1 MLSIK
6 NLNVSV
12 EGNSILKGVNLEVKP
27 GEVHAIMG
35 PNGSGKS
42 TLSATL
48 VGRENYKVTGG
59 EVLFKGRDLLILDPE
74 ERAREGVFM
83 AFQYPVEIPGVSNQL
98 FLQTA
103 VNAVRKYRKLPPFD
117 RFDFADF
124 IEAKIGLLKM
134 PADLLTRSVNVG
146 FSGGEKKRNDILQ
159 MAAMEP
165 ELCILDETDSG
176 LDIDA
181 LKIVTHGINTLFHK
195 NRSFIIVTHYQRIL
209 DYIQPDHVHVLCQG
223 RIVKSGDFSLVKQL
237 EEQGYGW
244 LTESQQ

>member
-6 NLNVSV
+6 NLKVRV
-12 EGNSILKGVNLEVKP
+12 EEKEILKGLDLEIKP

-48 VGRENYKVTGG
+48 AGREDYEVTEGTVMFNG
-59 EVLFKGRDLLILDPE
+59 KDLLDLAPE
-74 ERAREGVFM
+74 DRAGEGVFM
-83 AFQYPVEIPGVSNQL
+83 AFQYPVEIPGVTNHF

-103 VNAVRKYRKLPPFD
+103 VNAVRKYRGQAPMD

-124 IEAKIGLLKM
+124 IEEKIAMLKM

-159 MAAMEP
+159 MAALEP
-165 ELCILDETDSG
+165 SLCILDETDSG

-181 LKIVTHGINTLFHK
+181 LKIVSNGVNALRDGK
-195 NRSFIIVTHYQRIL
+195 RSFVIVTHYQRIL
-209 DYIQPDHVHVLCQG
+209 DYIKPDYVHVLYQG
-223 RIVKSGDFSLVKQL
+223 RIVKSGDFTLVKQL

-244 LTESQQ
+244 LTDEE

>member
-6 NLNVSV
+6 DLNVSI
-12 EGNSILKGVNLEVKP
+12 EDNAILKGLSLEVKP

-48 VGRENYKVTGG
+48 AGREACDVTAG
-59 EVLFKGRDLLILDPE
+59 EVLFKGRDLLALEPE
-74 ERAREGVFM
+74 ERAGEGVFM
-83 AFQYPVEIPGVSNQL
+83 AFQYPVEIPGVSNQF

-103 VNAVRKYRKLPPFD
+103 VNAVRKYRAQPLLD

-124 IEAKIGLLKM
+124 IKTKFELLQM
-134 PADLLTRSVNVG
+134 PADLLSRSVNVG

-159 MAAMEP
+159 MAALEP
-165 ELCILDETDSG
+165 DLCILDETDSG

-181 LKIVTHGINTLFHK
+181 LKIVAHGVNTLRDDK
-195 NRSFIIVTHYQRIL
+195 RSFIIVTHYQRIL
-209 DYIQPDHVHVLCQG
+209 DYIQPNHVHVLYQG

-244 LTESQQ
+244 LTE

>member
-1 MLSIK
+1 MLSIE
-6 NLNVSV
+6 NLKVSV
-12 EGNSILKGVNLEVKP
+12 EGKEIIKGLNLTIKP

-48 VGRENYKVTGG
+48 AGREEYEVTDGA
-59 EVLFKGRDLLILDPE
+59 VNFKGKDLLELSPE
-74 ERAREGVFM
+74 DRAGEGVFM
-83 AFQYPVEIPGVSNQL
+83 AFQYPVEIPGVSNQF
-98 FLQTA
+98 FLQTS
-103 VNAVRKYRKLPPFD
+103 VNAVRKYREQEPLD

-124 IEAKIGLLKM
+124 IEEKIKLLNM
-134 PADLLTRSVNVG
+134 PEDLLTRSVNVG

-159 MAAMEP
+159 MAALEP
-165 ELCILDETDSG
+165 DLCILDETDSG

-181 LKIVTHGINTLFHK
+181 LKIVSNGVNSLRDGK
-195 NRSFIIVTHYQRIL
+195 RSFIIVTHYQRIL
-209 DYIQPDHVHVLCQG
+209 DYIKPDHVHVLYQG

-244 LTESQQ
+244 LTDEQ

>member
-1 MLSIK
+1 MLSIE
-6 NLNVSV
+6 NLKVSI
-12 EGNSILKGVNLEVKP
+12 EGKEIIKGLNLTIKP

-48 VGRENYKVTGG
+48 AGREEYEVTDGS
-59 EVLFKGRDLLILDPE
+59 VSFKGKDLLELSPE
-74 ERAREGVFM
+74 DRAGEGVFM
-83 AFQYPVEIPGVSNQL
+83 AFQYPVEIPGVSNQF
-98 FLQTA
+98 FLQTS
-103 VNAVRKYRKLPPFD
+103 VNAVRKYREQEPLD

-124 IEAKIGLLKM
+124 IEEKIKLLNM
-134 PADLLTRSVNVG
+134 PEDLLTRSVNVG

-159 MAAMEP
+159 MAALEP
-165 ELCILDETDSG
+165 DLCILDETDSG

-181 LKIVTHGINTLFHK
+181 LKIVSNGVNSLRDGK
-195 NRSFIIVTHYQRIL
+195 RSFIIVTHYQRIL
-209 DYIQPDHVHVLCQG
+209 DYIKPDHVHVLYQG

-244 LTESQQ
+244 LTDEQ

>member
-6 NLNVSV
+6 DLNVSV
-12 EGNSILKGVNLEVKP
+12 EDNAILKGLSLEVKP

-48 VGRENYKVTGG
+48 AGREDYDVTAG
-59 EVLFKGRDLLILDPE
+59 EVLFKGRDLLALEPE
-74 ERAREGVFM
+74 ERAGEGVFM
-83 AFQYPVEIPGVSNQL
+83 AFQYPVEIPGVSNQF

-103 VNAVRKYRKLPPFD
+103 VNAVRKYREQPPLD

-124 IEAKIGLLKM
+124 IEAKIALLKM

-159 MAAMEP
+159 MAALEP
-165 ELCILDETDSG
+165 DLCILDETDSG

-181 LKIVTHGINTLFHK
+181 LKIVAHGVNTLRDGK
-195 NRSFIIVTHYQRIL
+195 RSFIIVTHYQRIL
-209 DYIQPDHVHVLCQG
+209 DYIQPDHVHVLYQG

-244 LTESQQ
+244 LTEQQ

>member
-6 NLNVSV
+6 KLRVSV
-12 EGNSILKGVNLEVKP
+12 EEKEIIRGLSLHVKP

-48 VGRENYKVTGG
+48 AGREDYEVTAGS
-59 EVLFKGRDLLILDPE
+59 LHFKGKDLLTLAPE
-74 ERAREGVFM
+74 DRAGEGIFM
-83 AFQYPVEIPGVSNQL
+83 AFQYPVEIPGVSNQF

-103 VNAVRKYRKLPPFD
+103 VNAVRKYRQQEPLD

-124 IEAKIGLLKM
+124 IEDKIQLLKM

-159 MAAMEP
+159 MAALEP
-165 ELCILDETDSG
+165 DLCILDETDSG

-181 LKIVTHGINTLFHK
+181 LKIVANGVNTLR
-195 NRSFIIVTHYQRIL
+195 NTQRSFIIVTHYQRIL
-209 DYIQPDHVHVLCQG
+209 DYVKPDYVHVLSQG
-223 RIVKSGDFSLVKQL
+223 NIVKSGDFSLVKQL

-244 LTESQQ
+244 LTDQQ

>member
-6 NLNVSV
+6 NLKVRV
-12 EGNSILKGVNLEVKP
+12 EEKEILKGLDLEIKP

-48 VGRENYKVTGG
+48 AGREDYEVTEGSVMFNG
-59 EVLFKGRDLLILDPE
+59 KDLLDLAPE
-74 ERAREGVFM
+74 DRAGEGVFM
-83 AFQYPVEIPGVSNQL
+83 AFQYPVEITGVTNHF
-98 FLQTA
+98 FLQTS
-103 VNAVRKYRKLPPFD
+103 VNAVRKYRNLPPMD

-124 IEAKIGLLKM
+124 IEEKIAMLKM

-159 MAAMEP
+159 MAALEP
-165 ELCILDETDSG
+165 SLCILDETDSG

-181 LKIVTHGINTLFHK
+181 LKIVSNGVNALRDGQ
-195 NRSFIIVTHYQRIL
+195 RSFVIVTHYQRIL
-209 DYIQPDHVHVLCQG
+209 DYIKPDYVHVLYQG

-244 LTESQQ
+244 LTDEE

>member
-6 NLNVSV
+6 DLQVSI
-12 EGNSILKGVNLEVKP
+12 EDKEILRGLNLEVKP

-48 VGRENYKVTGG
+48 AGREEYEITGG
-59 EVLFKGRDLLILDPE
+59 SIAFKGKDLLELSPE
-74 ERAREGVFM
+74 DRAGEGIFM
-83 AFQYPVEIPGVSNQL
+83 AFQYPVEIPGVSNQF

-103 VNAVRKYRKLPPFD
+103 VNAVRKYRDQESLD
-117 RFDFADF
+117 RFDFQDF
-124 IEAKIGLLKM
+124 IEDKIHLLKM
-134 PADLLTRSVNVG
+134 PEDLLTRSVNVG

-159 MAAMEP
+159 MAALEP

-181 LKIVTHGINTLFHK
+181 LKIVSNGVNTLRDGK
-195 NRSFIIVTHYQRIL
+195 RAFIIVTHYQRIL
-209 DYIQPDHVHVLCQG
+209 DYIKPDFVHVLYQG
-223 RIVKSGDFSLVKQL
+223 KIVKSGDFSLVKQL

-244 LTESQQ
+244 LTEQE